1 MIVWLNFV
9 NTWSSFLLHFK
20 FIAAVDLEEEGSEDD
35 EDANDGHW
43 SHAVL
48 VNDAGYD
55 DWDDLS
61 AGHDDGEDNWTKSDD
76 SVIDEELTNSR
87 TDAQDNTIKHE
98 SWILRHELQRSVE
111 NTLLK

>member
-1 MIVWLNFV
+1 M
-9 NTWSSFLLHFK
+9 
-20 FIAAVDLEEEGSEDD
+20 
-35 EDANDGHW
+35 
-43 SHAVL
+43 L

-55 DWDDLS
+55 DGDDLS

-76 SVIDEELTNSR
+76 SVIYEELTNSR

-111 NTLLK
+111 NTLLKQRNTCQETRKQIDSSHHF